1 MPFDLR
7 NAASERWAAVSR
19 RGVHQ
24 LEYST
29 RFVLSLAHKRRS
41 SNESLRLH
49 GCLTCLLRRRSL
61 HRARPVLALVL
72 RVLPHRVHPT
82 TVTKVLSLPRTNQAS
97 PSTAPHLIV
106 WSTRG
111 SSGTDNVYRD
121 TAHLHSNKTRAAVL
135 ETVPPNVRASHT
147 THE

>member
-7 NAASERWAAVSR
+7 NVASERLAAVSR
-19 RGVHQ
+19 HGVHQ

-29 RFVLSLAHKRRS
+29 TRFVLSLARKRRS
-41 SNESLRLH
+41 NNESLRLH
-49 GCLTCLLRRRSL
+49 GCLTCLLSL

-82 TVTKVLSLPRTNQAS
+82 TVTKVLSLPRTNQAT